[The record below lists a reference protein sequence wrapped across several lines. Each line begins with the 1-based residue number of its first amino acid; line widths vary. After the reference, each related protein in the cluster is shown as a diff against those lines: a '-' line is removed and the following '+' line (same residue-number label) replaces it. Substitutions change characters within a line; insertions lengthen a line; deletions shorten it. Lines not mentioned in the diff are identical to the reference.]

1 MKKLSK
7 IKESVWSDIQK
18 RSIGKQTRKEDD
30 INLLDRKEF
39 YEYIKN
45 HFPNNE
51 DFIKLYYGQLD
62 NFFSVDCLYNLQI
75 SLVADFEEDNDT
87 LRCIQLPINFKLN
100 YDNVFK
106 KLCNSFSVTSKP
118 HSDFIYIK
126 SKEGEINNQVFWNV
140 LNFLVDEFKKEYHI
154 NESIW
159 SDIQKRSMGK
169 QVRKEDDIE
178 LLDKNGLYDYII
190 AHYEVTIQTDR
201 MSYGSDFMHLPIIK
215 FHGNKSI
222 LLCHGY
228 GEIHCYFNLSQAQ
241 PLYDV
246 LIQKFKVSM
255 WKSQHYVIE
264 PKDKIN
270 NQFFLDVIDTFI
282 ENSTPILRKKNV
294 NESIWSDIQK
304 RSMGK
309 QIRKEDEVGNIKNLI
324 PVDMGGSVLWA
335 DKDLNVD
342 DEIYFT
348 FDEASELSHNTKW
361 RIPTKDEA
369 NELIHNSRTE
379 KNTNEEVIIYTDND
393 PQTKLTFYKSGYKY
407 ADGDPKIYRPYI

>member
-140 LNFLVDEFKKEYHI
+140 LNFLVDEFKKELLKYKGDYL
-154 NESIW
+154 NFE
-159 SDIQKRSMGK
+159 
-169 QVRKEDDIE
+169 ED
-178 LLDKNGLYDYII
+178 
-190 AHYEVTIQTDR
+190 
-201 MSYGSDFMHLPIIK
+201 
-215 FHGNKSI
+215 
-222 LLCHGY
+222 
-228 GEIHCYFNLSQAQ
+228 
-241 PLYDV
+241 
-246 LIQKFKVSM
+246 
-255 WKSQHYVIE
+255 
-264 PKDKIN
+264 
-270 NQFFLDVIDTFI
+270 
-282 ENSTPILRKKNV
+282 
-294 NESIWSDIQK
+294 
-304 RSMGK
+304 
-309 QIRKEDEVGNIKNLI
+309 
-324 PVDMGGSVLWA
+324 
-335 DKDLNVD
+335 
-342 DEIYFT
+342 
-348 FDEASELSHNTKW
+348 
-361 RIPTKDEA
+361 
-369 NELIHNSRTE
+369 
-379 KNTNEEVIIYTDND
+379 
-393 PQTKLTFYKSGYKY
+393 YKSLNS
-407 ADGDPKIYRPYI
+407 KIKDYNEGR